1 MSDRSVKAASRSD
14 RSILDSWG
22 AETGSVDEGMERFQ
36 FMGLRHVRAFRKR
49 HAVVLVSFR
58 YMFQFAILKLAIDR
72 DSPKAFKKFVAG
84 LHSKYRK
91 IEYDIP
97 K

>member
-1 MSDRSVKAASRSD
+1 
-14 RSILDSWG
+14 
-22 AETGSVDEGMERFQ
+22 
-36 FMGLRHVRAFRKR
+36 
-49 HAVVLVSFR
+49 
-58 YMFQFAILKLAIDR
+58 MFQFAILKLAIDR